1 MSKLDIQ
8 SPLRIM
14 LIHDD
19 PKRAAWTES
28 WLRKLGFETCP
39 IVTNLLHALKEISE
53 QVPDLVIVDVQS
65 PEHDLLECLA
75 VVAAHQ
81 PTPVVMFSAQE
92 EPEYIRQAIAAGVSS
107 YLVGTIDPVKV
118 RPVVEVTLA
127 QFRNFQ
133 ALRQALYKT
142 RSELS
147 EHRSI
152 DKAKLKI
159 MQALKV
165 DEDQAYK
172 HLRKEAMNCGL
183 SIAAVSKKV
192 MDANLS

>member
-1 MSKLDIQ
+1 
-8 SPLRIM
+8 M

-19 PKRAAWTES
+19 PVRAGWMEN
-28 WLRKLGFETCP
+28 WLHKLGFETCP

-75 VVAAHQ
+75 IVTAHQ

-92 EPEYIRQAIAAGVSS
+92 DPEYISQAIAAGVST

-127 QFRNFQ
+127 QFRSFQ
-133 ALRQALYKT
+133 ALRQALDQT

-183 SIAAVSKKV
+183 SIAATSKKI
-192 MDANLS
+192 MDANVS